1 MLLSVRLGIRWRV
14 DPKALGASGVFLSF
28 GRSFVAS
35 IYPSVINRVPAQI
48 FKQILLC
55 VSSSCRL

>member
-14 DPKALGASGVFLSF
+14 HLMAQDASGVFLSF

-35 IYPSVINRVPAQI
+35 IYPSVMNRVPAQI
-48 FKQILLC
+48 CKQILLYE
-55 VSSSCRL
+55 SGSCRL